1 MIIQPSFGGCLHH
14 RIAFDKLPKSS
25 LICQHGV
32 GSPTPWHRWHAQL
45 PPKCGCRNT
54 ENHRHVDHRRG
65 ASALF
70 PISPILSCS
79 YIQNKP
85 MQNLSLQ
92 GAIRISSC
100 PACTATRCRWSTWHH
115 WRSLILTATAPIEVA
130 LPSTTASADD
140 NPYYIRGATSRRIC
154 GGYS

>member
-14 RIAFDKLPKSS
+14 RIAIDKLPKYG

-45 PPKCGCRNT
+45 PPKCGCRNA
-54 ENHRHVDHRRG
+54 ENHRQADHRRG

-92 GAIRISSC
+92 GVIRISSC
-100 PACTATRCRWSTWHH
+100 RPEKRGNPGPRPGLWLLPGMHRNAVPLKHMASLAIPYLNRHCSNWS
-115 WRSLILTATAPIEVA
+115 SIA
-130 LPSTTASADD
+130 L
-140 NPYYIRGATSRRIC
+140 NRRI
-154 GGYS
+154 GWW